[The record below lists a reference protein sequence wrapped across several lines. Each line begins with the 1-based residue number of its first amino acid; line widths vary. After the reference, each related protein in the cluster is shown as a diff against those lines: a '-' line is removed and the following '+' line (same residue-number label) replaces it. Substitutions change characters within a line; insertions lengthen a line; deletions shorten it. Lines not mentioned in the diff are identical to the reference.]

1 MLSLA
6 TERRIADMLDAGKS
20 QAFIARKCKVSLCT
34 VFAIRTG
41 KRARHLA
48 RVAPEI
54 EFRELKTPR
63 VCVRC
68 SIKAGHQVYV
78 AVSPCPACLARRQ
91 S

>member
-1 MLSLA
+1 MLSRT

-20 QAFIARKCKVSLCT
+20 QAFIARKCKVSVCT
-34 VFAIRTG
+34 VYAIKTG

-68 SIKAGHQVYV
+68 SIKAGHQVSV